1 MSASQALIATEILD
15 AYPMQRHQ
23 CLLDVG
29 GGAGTFL
36 VAAATR
42 HPHLRVKLF
51 DLPAV
56 AAIARTRFKD
66 AGIAARA
73 ETFGGDFVATP
84 LPEGADVI
92 SLIRVAFDHPDE
104 KVLNILRAIRKVIP
118 ENGTL
123 LIAEPMAGT
132 IGAEAMGD
140 AYFGFYLLA
149 MGRGRSRTADE
160 LTALLNKAGFRHVKI
175 ARTLMPLQTK
185 LLVAKP

>member
-1 MSASQALIATEILD
+1 MLFRS
-15 AYPMQRHQ
+15 
-23 CLLDVG
+23 
-29 GGAGTFL
+29 
-36 VAAATR
+36 
-42 HPHLRVKLF
+42 HLRVKLF

-56 AAIARTRFKD
+56 AAIARSRFAD

-104 KVLNILRAIRKVIP
+104 KVLNIFRAIRKVIP
-118 ENGTL
+118 EDGTL

-160 LTALLNKAGFRHVKI
+160 LTTMLNKAGFHHVKI